1 MILQGDPFG
10 WQVDADATAITI
22 GVFDG
27 VHRGHQRVMKDLTA
41 MARDR
46 GLVPVALTFDPH
58 PLEFLAP
65 DHAPDLL
72 TTVEQRAD
80 LLADCGVQILGVLP
94 FLEIRDLDPR
104 AFVIEILS
112 LRLHAAAVA
121 VGENFRFGRD
131 RGGDPGLLAE
141 MGESCG
147 FTVEVVEMVG
157 DGGPDG
163 VISSTRIRALLAAG
177 DVSMA
182 AVLLG
187 RPFALTGPVIHG
199 DARGR
204 TIGFPTANLHIPER
218 MAIPANG
225 VYAAWVDVDGSR
237 QPAVVNIG
245 VRPTFGVSQ
254 RTIEA
259 HLLDFDG
266 DLYGKMLTLHFV
278 SHIRQERKFDGVEQL
293 VAQITL
299 DREEAARRLEEL
311 GD

>member
-1 MILQGDPFG
+1 
-10 WQVDADATAITI
+10 
-22 GVFDG
+22 
-27 VHRGHQRVMKDLTA
+27 
-41 MARDR
+41 
-46 GLVPVALTFDPH
+46 
-58 PLEFLAP
+58 LEFLAP

-177 DVSMA
+177 EVSMA

-266 DLYGKMLTLHFV
+266 DLYGKMLTLRFV